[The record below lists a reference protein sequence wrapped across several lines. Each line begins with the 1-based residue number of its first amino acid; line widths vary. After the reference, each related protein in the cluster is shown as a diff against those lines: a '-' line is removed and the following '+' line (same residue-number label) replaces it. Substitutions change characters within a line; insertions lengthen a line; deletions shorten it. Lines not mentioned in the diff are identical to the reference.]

1 MPAPVQPESTGELCQ
16 ISDFKMQL
24 MKAVSRRYPKSKY
37 TFSLNDFKIE
47 GEEGDRLK
55 IRMYSE
61 GSSKTLQR
69 FLSRCRIKNNGNE
82 KWIHVFKTDPAKI

>member
-16 ISDFKMQL
+16 ISDFKMQF

-37 TFSLNDFKIE
+37 NFSLNDFKIE

-55 IRMYSE
+55 IRMYSD
-61 GSSKTLQR
+61 GSSKTHQG

>member
-1 MPAPVQPESTGELCQ
+1 MPAPVKESSGEPCQ
-16 ISDFKMQL
+16 ISDFKMQF

-37 TFSLNDFKIE
+37 NFSLDDFKIE

-55 IRMYSE
+55 IRMYTE
-61 GSSKTLQR
+61 GSSKTHIG

-82 KWIHVFKTDPAKI
+82 KWIHVFKIDPAKI